1 MDSTQAI
8 LTEIEARRSIHL
20 LLHKIPIHHNDPSV
34 INRLE
39 VVIIPILILEC
50 IVEIVH
56 LHIRFEKLNK
66 IKLRESSKVL
76 PVNKEKAGA
85 KRYLQ
90 RNRVKRHQ
98 KSNLLL

>member
-20 LLHKIPIHHNDPSV
+20 LFHKIPIHNNDTSV
-34 INRLE
+34 VNRLE
-39 VVIIPILILEC
+39 VVIIPILIREC
-50 IVEIVH
+50 ILEIVRVR
-56 LHIRFEKLNK
+56 IGFEKRNK
-66 IKLRESSKVL
+66 IKLLESSEIL